1 MGERGEVV
9 CGILEFGRGGVDF
22 ILFSQDAN
30 NPVIGNL
37 FPLLGELPLG
47 KFYMFKFGFWVTCPT
62 SCNVESQL
70 SYLRTTSNGRGCIPR
85 GREVTISSLLDVSG
99 KEGIAKSSPLSGAH
113 DITIE
118 NLRYRNAK
126 QDEW

>member
-1 MGERGEVV
+1 MLTREGTHRFFNDVGERGEVV

-22 ILFSQDAN
+22 ILFIQDAN

-70 SYLRTTSNGRGCIPR
+70 YAFQ
-85 GREVTISSLLDVSG
+85 EA
-99 KEGIAKSSPLSGAH
+99 AKSPSVPAPRRIRKRGDCQVVTL
-113 DITIE
+113 
-118 NLRYRNAK
+118 
-126 QDEW
+126 EWCA

>member
-1 MGERGEVV
+1 MLTREGTHRFFNDVGERGEVV

-22 ILFSQDAN
+22 ILFIQDAN

-85 GREVTISSLLDVSG
+85 GREVTISSC
-99 KEGIAKSSPLSGAH
+99 SSTYQEKRGLPSRH
-113 DITIE
+113 P
-118 NLRYRNAK
+118 
-126 QDEW
+126 